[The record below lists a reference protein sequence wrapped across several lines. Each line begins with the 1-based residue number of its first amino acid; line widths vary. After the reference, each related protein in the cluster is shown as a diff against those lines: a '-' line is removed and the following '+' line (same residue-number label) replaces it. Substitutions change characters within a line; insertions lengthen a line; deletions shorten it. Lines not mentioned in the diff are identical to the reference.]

1 MNTINQVCL
10 DFKFFPNLRILTNC
24 CLIIKNFFDLYMNT
38 LLLESEMLNKNAY
51 RQQKYS
57 RRAKTKYSEKIS
69 KPLDSDKMHVII
81 DDEKVLLCLIP
92 SSHLFHNTKKFLLI
106 L

>member
-1 MNTINQVCL
+1 MNIINQVFF
-10 DFKFFPNLRILTNC
+10 DFKFIPNLRFLTNYC
-24 CLIIKNFFDLYMNT
+24 FSIINFFDLYMNT

-81 DDEKVLLCLIP
+81 DDEKV
-92 SSHLFHNTKKFLLI
+92 
-106 L
+106 

>member
-1 MNTINQVCL
+1 
-10 DFKFFPNLRILTNC
+10 
-24 CLIIKNFFDLYMNT
+24 MNT

-81 DDEKVLLCLIP
+81 DDEKV
-92 SSHLFHNTKKFLLI
+92 
-106 L
+106 